1 MQARPL
7 FGGAISCSL
16 PANFVD
22 ASDLRQVPDTQEVF
36 LAPDSDLSLIAEILE
51 LVKDDAA
58 ADSLEAAA
66 RFHFSALAHD
76 NGALSSDV
84 SSLALPSS
92 APAPAPGEPEVLGP
106 TLLSGIQLVSKF
118 NRPAS
123 EADTVLIQ
131 LALWRI
137 PSKNADVTL
146 CVNYPIRMGETG
158 EERSPDE
165 AKMVFE
171 EAVRSFGI
179 KDFGLVFSQAG
190 GVEISRSF
198 GGTGLGLD
206 ISRKLSRLMNG
217 DLPVQSELGKGSTF
231 TVEWLAQVAEVPEVD
246 PYSPEMIPDLAGK
259 RCLIVDA
266 NKTSRDVFSQLL
278 SSFGLVAEVSHDVS
292 MAYEMA
298 VTAVTA
304 FEVRNPHG
312 LIVVDAFLPAF
323 GAQILLRRLRQRGL
337 SAPMIALTRM
347 GSPIYEEM
355 RQLDCKFLIK
365 LIKRNRLHHTLRS
378 VFPSG
383 ESPHIVSRVSASPAF
398 LTNLATRNPLSML
411 CTEDNSI
418 NVKVITHLLERMGY
432 SCDIAED
439 GNIAVGKASTKRYD
453 FILMDLNMPN
463 LGGLDATRKIIELMP
478 DPAQRYAPNFLSTYP
493 GYVAKPLRVPELVAA
508 LNDAGVR
515 RGATAAPALPH
526 VPSFELELPTSR
538 LGRASRKG
546 SSTSSV
552 MSRSLK
558 GSRSGPPSSSPEP
571 PTTPRSP

>member
-36 LAPDSDLSLIAEILE
+36 LAPDSDLSLIVEILE

-92 APAPAPGEPEVLGP
+92 APAPAPAPGEPEVLGP

-190 GVEISRSF
+190 GAEISRNF
-198 GGTGLGLD
+198 GGTGLGLA

-217 DLPVQSELGKGSTF
+217 DLTVQSEPGKGSTF
-231 TVEWLAQVAEVPEVD
+231 TVEWLAQAAEAPEVD
-246 PYSPEMIPDLAGK
+246 PYSPEMNLDLAGK

-266 NKTSRDVFSQLL
+266 NKTNRDVFLQLL
-278 SSFGLVAEVSHDVS
+278 SSFELVAEVSNDVPI
-292 MAYEMA
+292 AYEMA
-298 VTAVTA
+298 VW
-304 FEVRNPHG
+304 R
-312 LIVVDAFLPAF
+312 
-323 GAQILLRRLRQRGL
+323 GAGNLAREGRGGGRGL
-337 SAPMIALTRM
+337 K
-347 GSPIYEEM
+347 
-355 RQLDCKFLIK
+355 QLL
-365 LIKRNRLHHTLRS
+365 
-378 VFPSG
+378 
-383 ESPHIVSRVSASPAF
+383 
-398 LTNLATRNPLSML
+398 M
-411 CTEDNSI
+411 SI
-418 NVKVITHLLERMGY
+418 
-432 SCDIAED
+432 
-439 GNIAVGKASTKRYD
+439 
-453 FILMDLNMPN
+453 F
-463 LGGLDATRKIIELMP
+463 
-478 DPAQRYAPNFLSTYP
+478 F
-493 GYVAKPLRVPELVAA
+493 
-508 LNDAGVR
+508 
-515 RGATAAPALPH
+515 
-526 VPSFELELPTSR
+526 
-538 LGRASRKG
+538 
-546 SSTSSV
+546 
-552 MSRSLK
+552 
-558 GSRSGPPSSSPEP
+558 
-571 PTTPRSP
+571 